1 MADRVDIAE
10 DGTLQV
16 VGYKRGPDRG
26 SGYLGEE
33 NSDTRGHKR
42 QRARYGQVERR

>member
-16 VGYKRGPDRG
+16 VGYKRTDRG
-26 SGYLGEE
+26 SDNLGEE
-33 NSDTRGHKR
+33 TPTPGPQR
-42 QRARYGQVERR
+42 QRAR